1 MGTDCEVHT
10 LEDFDHIT
18 TEADALIKPD
28 MPAVLERTNLSVNVQ
43 GFLLPVFEALSN
55 SMDGIEQRFD
65 DQASRKG
72 KILVKFENLND
83 PDKVMISVTDNGV
96 GLNDENYKSFRTPFS
111 GYKLSKRGRGF
122 GRFIAFKVF
131 SRIHYSSRFETP
143 AAEATKTFRFDIS
156 QDEEIIFHDGEPDFS
171 GCGLCVELDEPLT
184 DWFEL
189 IGGLLKQDVKDQIG
203 SHFLP
208 YFLYRGLPEIHLQ
221 FDDEEPEN
229 ITSYFKAVFVEH
241 AAGHIDTSIDGAT
254 CTLNYTLTKIPKTRQ
269 FKSHCLLF
277 AAADRIV
284 GHPRDL
290 SNKLGATHFVDE
302 DDSKFIIVAVVRG
315 DAFETRL
322 NDSRTSLDL
331 PPKAVEEIVGAVC
344 EKIQDREQQQIEKIK
359 TGQAAEL
366 NLALHENP
374 ILRLGLGGQT
384 LSEYVQRK
392 PNNWGAEEFVKDL
405 ALLRYRNT
413 GDLLKQITEAA
424 NNPDSYIENIQELAS
439 RIDAGKK
446 EALAEYVLHRKSI
459 IELIDAARRF
469 DDSDRRG
476 SEDDV
481 HSLIFRRFS
490 DSTDVEYFQHNLWL
504 IDDALAFLPYVS
516 SDRTMHGGGRK
527 KGDKV
532 TDLLF
537 YDDTMVL
544 GDEDGTTLTIVE
556 FKKPSRNDYRFGPAK
571 TDPVTQVIET
581 LEKAIAAGGITR
593 TDGQHMSFGNVARR
607 QAYIIADLT
616 SSLIEVLRKHDF
628 SNDYNPKIWTRYRRD
643 GSIFIQAFGYDT
655 LVEMA
660 KKRNQAFT
668 AVLLDE

>member
-1 MGTDCEVHT
+1 MEADCEVQT
-10 LEDFDHIT
+10 LEDFEHISS
-18 TEADALIKPD
+18 EADALIKPD
-28 MPAVLERTNLSVNVQ
+28 MLAVLERTNLSVNVQ

-55 SMDGIEQRFD
+55 SMDGIEQRFEE
-65 DQASRKG
+65 QASRKG
-72 KILVKFENLND
+72 KILIKLDNLND
-83 PDKVMISVTDNGV
+83 PDKVMISITDNGV
-96 GLNDENYKSFRTPFS
+96 GLNEENYKSFRTPFS

-131 SRIHYSSRFETP
+131 SRIHYSSRFETA

-171 GCGLCVELDEPLT
+171 GCGLCVELDEPIQG
-184 DWFEL
+184 WYEL
-189 IGGLLKQDVKDQIG
+189 IGGLSKQEVKDQIG

-208 YFLYRGLPEIHLQ
+208 YFLYRGLPEIFLQ
-221 FDDEEPEN
+221 FDDEDPEN

-241 AAGHIDTSIDGAT
+241 AAGQIETSIDGAT
-254 CTLNYTLTKIPKTRQ
+254 CSLNYTLTKIPKTRQ

-290 SNKLGATHFVDE
+290 STKLGATHFVDK

-322 NDSRTSLDL
+322 NDSRTSLDI
-331 PPKAVEEIVGAVC
+331 PPKAVEEIVGTVC
-344 EKIQDREQQQIEKIK
+344 DKIQDREKQQIEKIK
-359 TGQAAEL
+359 TGQAQKL

-374 ILRLGLGGQT
+374 ILRLGLKGQS
-384 LSEYVQRK
+384 LSEYVAKK
-392 PNNWGAEEFVKDL
+392 PNHWGPEEFVQDL
-405 ALLRYRNT
+405 ALSRYRNT
-413 GDLLKQITEAA
+413 GDLLRQITEAA
-424 NNPDSYIENIQELAS
+424 NDPASYAEKIKDLAS

-446 EALAEYVLHRKSI
+446 EALAEYVIHRKSI
-459 IELIDAARRF
+459 IELLDAARRF
-469 DDSDRRG
+469 DDSQKRG
-476 SEDDV
+476 SEDEV

-490 DSTDVEYFQHNLWL
+490 DSVDVEYFQHNLWL

-556 FKKPSRNDYRFGPAK
+556 FKKPSRDDYSFGPAK
-571 TDPVTQVIET
+571 SDPVTQVIDT
-581 LEKAIAAGGITR
+581 LEKAVAAGGITR
-593 TDGQHMSFGNVARR
+593 TDGGHMSFERVARR
-607 QAYIIADLT
+607 SAFIIADLT
-616 SSLIEVLRKHDF
+616 PTLIKVLKRHNFQNPHD
-628 SNDYNPKIWTRYRRD
+628 PKIWTQYFD
-643 GSIFIQAFGYDT
+643 NGEIFIQAFGYDT
-655 LVEMA
+655 LVSMA
-660 KKRNQAFT
+660 KKRNQAFSK
-668 AVLLDE
+668 VLLDD